1 VDDNNFIAVVVI
13 SPLIFI
19 YKGDDMEEQFS
30 NLLNYYRSVSIA
42 KKLVEQ
48 NILTQNESQLILD
61 KLKKNYKIIDEYNIS
76 SL

>member
-1 VDDNNFIAVVVI
+1 
-13 SPLIFI
+13 
-19 YKGDDMEEQFS
+19 MEEQFN